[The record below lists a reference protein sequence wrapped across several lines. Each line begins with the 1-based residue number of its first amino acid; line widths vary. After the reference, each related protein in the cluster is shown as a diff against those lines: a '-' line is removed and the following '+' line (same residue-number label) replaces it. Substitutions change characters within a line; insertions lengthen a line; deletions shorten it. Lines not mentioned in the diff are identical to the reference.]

1 MRGVT
6 PRIPFAGAAPTSE
19 LWQRVDWML
28 LQNGNVHHCSAPGT
42 LRSALDALTS
52 LGYKAFSAAAGGWLD
67 TEAMHDSLAA
77 TLDFPD
83 YYGRNLA
90 ALDDV
95 LQDVAAF
102 DRASDESSA
111 GTVLGLFGFQHF
123 MEREPDVAHALMDIW
138 ANEARMAL
146 VLDHPM
152 ILLVEGAGPFP
163 PRVGGGPVMPV
174 WPQWFD
180 RT

>member
-1 MRGVT
+1 M
-6 PRIPFAGAAPTSE
+6 PFAGAAPTSE
-19 LWQRVDWML
+19 LWQRVDWMM
-28 LQNGNVHHCSAPGT
+28 LQNGNVHRCNNAQT
-42 LRSALDALTS
+42 LRAALEALQS
-52 LGYKAFSAAAGGWLD
+52 LGYKSFSADAGSWEDAA
-67 TEAMHDSLAA
+67 AMHESLAV

-123 MEREPDVAHALMDIW
+123 ADREPDVAHALMDTW

-152 ILLVEGAGPFP
+152 IMLVEAEGALP
-163 PRVGGGPVMPV
+163 PRVGGTPVMPV

-180 RT
+180 RA